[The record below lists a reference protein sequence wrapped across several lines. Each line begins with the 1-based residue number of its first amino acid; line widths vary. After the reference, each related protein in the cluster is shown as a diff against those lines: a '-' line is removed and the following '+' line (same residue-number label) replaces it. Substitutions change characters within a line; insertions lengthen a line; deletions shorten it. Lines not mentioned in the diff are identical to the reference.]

1 MGNELAIPYLEKEA
15 IIAAVRRSSQYN
27 ALPRVSPLFRRVGHM
42 AEKLTVRIRTRS
54 ASQVRHTTMDG
65 EAVPVREGTLI
76 ERDYEPT
83 WLKVFTSFGVKE
95 LTNYARAAE
104 AKQMASPGP
113 EGMGFIQKANEHIR
127 EMGQDLSLDL
137 DAERERLCVDAVQSG
152 TVTATL
158 ANGGTQTINYGLQ
171 ALTAPST
178 KWDDAGAKIVTNMY
192 AAIDEFKNNNP
203 RGIAP
208 NIVFYNPKLYKEAFV
223 GNTEWKDFKKASP
236 DLAAGFL
243 RLARGTT
250 GVATE
255 ANMEGYFTDPLF
267 DLTWVPVD
275 GTYKDLSGVAQSYWN
290 YKNLTLAR
298 LDLAGFEWGQ
308 TIGHPYNPVAGVNVE
323 LQGPSRPDVQSWS
336 VFAMDNGLPIIKEPE
351 LIQTWRVIT

>member
-76 ERDYEPT
+76 ERDFEPT

-137 DAERERLCVDAVQSG
+137 DAERERLCVDAVQTG

-158 ANGGTQTINYGLQ
+158 ANGGTQTINYGLT

-178 KWDDAGAKIVTNMY
+178 KWDNASATIVQDMHGVFN
-192 AAIDEFKNNNP
+192 EFKGNNP
-203 RGIAP
+203 RGIGP
-208 NIVFYNPKLYKEAFV
+208 NIAIYNPKLYKESFSK
-223 GNTEWKDFKKASP
+223 NTEWKEFKKASP

-243 RLARGTT
+243 RLAFG
-250 GVATE
+250 ANE
-255 ANMEGYFTDPLF
+255 ANMEGYFTDPIF
-267 DLTWVPVD
+267 GLTWVPVD
-275 GTYKDLSGVAQSYWN
+275 GTYKDLNGVVQDYWN
-290 YKNLTLAR
+290 YKNITLAR

-323 LQGPSRPDVQSWS
+323 LEGPKSPAVQVWN
-336 VFAMDNGLPIIKEPE
+336 VYAMDNGLPIIKEPE